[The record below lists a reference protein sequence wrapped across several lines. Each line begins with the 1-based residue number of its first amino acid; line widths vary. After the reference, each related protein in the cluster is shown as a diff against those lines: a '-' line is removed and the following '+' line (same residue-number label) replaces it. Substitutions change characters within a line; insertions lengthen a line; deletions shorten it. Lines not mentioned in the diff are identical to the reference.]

1 MNIQKVTKL
10 EELVSS
16 FRAKYNEITEGET
29 ENVGVVLSLQV
40 DCEDDKKNH
49 TTIFVSGTPGDQV
62 LAVKKLDDET
72 HVVEA
77 YAKYMALRS
86 LKNLAVDLL
95 GDDDKKSPS
104 GSPSDEQTK
113 NEEQGE

>member
-10 EELVSS
+10 EELVNS
-16 FRAKYNEITEGET
+16 FRTKYNEITEGEK

-40 DCEDDKKNH
+40 DCEDDNKNH

-86 LKNLAVDLL
+86 LKKFAANLL
-95 GDDDKKSPS
+95 GDDDKKSHS
-104 GSPSDEQTK
+104 GSPSDEQT

>member
-10 EELVSS
+10 EELVNS
-16 FRAKYNEITEGET
+16 FRTKYNEITEGEK

-40 DCEDDKKNH
+40 DCEDDNKNH

-86 LKNLAVDLL
+86 LKKFAANLL

-104 GSPSDEQTK
+104 ESPSDEQT

>member
-10 EELVSS
+10 EELVNS
-16 FRAKYNEITEGET
+16 FRTKYNEITEGEK

-40 DCEDDKKNH
+40 DCEDDNKNH

-62 LAVKKLDDET
+62 IAVKKLDDET

-86 LKNLAVDLL
+86 LKRFAADLL

-104 GSPSDEQTK
+104 GSPSDEQT

>member
-10 EELVSS
+10 EELVDS
-16 FRAKYNEITEGET
+16 FRTKYKEITEGET

-40 DCEDDKKNH
+40 DCDDDNKNH
-49 TTIFVSGTPGDQV
+49 TTIFVSGTPCDQV
-62 LAVKKLDDET
+62 LAVKKLDNET

-86 LKNLAVDLL
+86 LKKFAANLL

-104 GSPSDEQTK
+104 ELPSDEQM

>member
-10 EELVSS
+10 EELVDS
-16 FRAKYNEITEGET
+16 FRTKYNEITEGEK

-49 TTIFVSGTPGDQV
+49 ATIFVSGTPGDQV

-86 LKNLAVDLL
+86 LKKFAANLL

-104 GSPSDEQTK
+104 ESPSDEQM

>member
-1 MNIQKVTKL
+1 MDIQKVTKL

-40 DCEDDKKNH
+40 DCDDDNKNH

-62 LAVKKLDDET
+62 LAVKKLDRES
-72 HVVEA
+72 HVVKA

-86 LKNLAVDLL
+86 LKTLAADLL
-95 GDDDKKSPS
+95 GDDDKKLPS

>member
-16 FRAKYNEITEGET
+16 FSAKYNEITEGET

-40 DCEDDKKNH
+40 DCEDDKKNY
-49 TTIFVSGTPGDQV
+49 TTIFVGGTPGDQV

-86 LKNLAVDLL
+86 LKNFAADLL

>member
-10 EELVSS
+10 EELVNS
-16 FRAKYNEITEGET
+16 FRTKYNEITEGEK

-40 DCEDDKKNH
+40 DCEDDNKNH

-86 LKNLAVDLL
+86 LKKFAANLL

-104 GSPSDEQTK
+104 ESPSDEQM

>member
-10 EELVSS
+10 EELVNS
-16 FRAKYNEITEGET
+16 FRTKYNEITDGEK

-40 DCEDDKKNH
+40 DCDDDNKNH

-86 LKNLAVDLL
+86 LKRFAADLL

-104 GSPSDEQTK
+104 GSPSDDQT
-113 NEEQGE
+113 NEEHGE

>member
-1 MNIQKVTKL
+1 MDIQKVTKL

-77 YAKYMALRS
+77 YAKYMVLGS
-86 LKNLAVDLL
+86 LKNLAADLL

-104 GSPSDEQTK
+104 GSPSDEQPK
-113 NEEQGE
+113 NDGQGE

>member
-10 EELVSS
+10 EELVNS
-16 FRAKYNEITEGET
+16 FRTKYNEITEGEK

-40 DCEDDKKNH
+40 DCDDDNKNH

-86 LKNLAVDLL
+86 LKRFAADLL

-104 GSPSDEQTK
+104 GSPSDEQT

>member
-10 EELVSS
+10 EELVNS
-16 FRAKYNEITEGET
+16 FRTKYNEITEGEK

-40 DCEDDKKNH
+40 DCEDDNKNH

-62 LAVKKLDDET
+62 LAVKKLDGET

-86 LKNLAVDLL
+86 LKKIAANLL

-104 GSPSDEQTK
+104 ESPSDEQM

>member
-1 MNIQKVTKL
+1 M
-10 EELVSS
+10 EELVNS
-16 FRAKYNEITEGET
+16 FRTKYNEITEGEK

-40 DCEDDKKNH
+40 DCDDDNKNH

-86 LKNLAVDLL
+86 LKRFAADLL

-104 GSPSDEQTK
+104 GSPSDEQT

>member
-1 MNIQKVTKL
+1 MDIQKVTKL

-49 TTIFVSGTPGDQV
+49 TTIFASGTPGDQV

-86 LKNLAVDLL
+86 LKNLAADLL

-113 NEEQGE
+113 NKEQGE

>member
-10 EELVSS
+10 EELVNF
-16 FRAKYNEITEGET
+16 FRTKYNEITEGEK

-40 DCEDDKKNH
+40 DCEDDNKNH

-86 LKNLAVDLL
+86 LKKIATDLL

-104 GSPSDEQTK
+104 GSPSDEQE

>member
-10 EELVSS
+10 EELVNS
-16 FRAKYNEITEGET
+16 FRTKYNEITEGKK

-40 DCEDDKKNH
+40 DCEDDNKNH
-49 TTIFVSGTPGDQV
+49 TTIFVSGTPCDQV

-86 LKNLAVDLL
+86 LKKFAANLL

-104 GSPSDEQTK
+104 ESQSDEQM

>member
-1 MNIQKVTKL
+1 MNIQKVKKL
-10 EELVSS
+10 EELVNS
-16 FRAKYNEITEGET
+16 FRTKYNEITEGEK

-40 DCEDDKKNH
+40 DCDDDNKNH

-77 YAKYMALRS
+77 YAKYMAVRS
-86 LKNLAVDLL
+86 LKKFAANLL
-95 GDDDKKSPS
+95 GDDDKKSHS
-104 GSPSDEQTK
+104 ESPSDEQM
-113 NEEQGE
+113 NEEHGE

>member
-10 EELVSS
+10 EELVNS
-16 FRAKYNEITEGET
+16 FRTKYNEITEGEK

-40 DCEDDKKNH
+40 DCEDDNKNH

-86 LKNLAVDLL
+86 LKKFAANLL

-104 GSPSDEQTK
+104 ESPSDKQT

>member
-10 EELVSS
+10 EELVDS
-16 FRAKYNEITEGET
+16 FRTKYKEITEGET

-40 DCEDDKKNH
+40 DCDDDNKNH
-49 TTIFVSGTPGDQV
+49 TTIFVSGTPCDQV
-62 LAVKKLDDET
+62 LAVKKLDNET

-77 YAKYMALRS
+77 YAKYMALKS
-86 LKNLAVDLL
+86 LKKFAANLL

-104 GSPSDEQTK
+104 ESPSDEQM

>member
-10 EELVSS
+10 EELVNS
-16 FRAKYNEITEGET
+16 FRTKYNEITEGEK

-40 DCEDDKKNH
+40 DCEDDNKNH

-77 YAKYMALRS
+77 YAKYMAVRS
-86 LKNLAVDLL
+86 LKKFAANLL

-104 GSPSDEQTK
+104 GSPSDEQTNK
-113 NEEQGE
+113 EQGE

>member
-10 EELVSS
+10 EELVNS
-16 FRAKYNEITEGET
+16 FRTKYNEITEGEK

-40 DCEDDKKNH
+40 DCEDDNKNH

-77 YAKYMALRS
+77 YAKYMALMS
-86 LKNLAVDLL
+86 LKKFAANLL

-104 GSPSDEQTK
+104 GSPSDEQT

>member
-10 EELVSS
+10 EELVNS
-16 FRAKYNEITEGET
+16 FRTKYNEITEGEK

-40 DCEDDKKNH
+40 DCEDDNKNH
-49 TTIFVSGTPGDQV
+49 TTIFVSGTPCDQV

-77 YAKYMALRS
+77 YAKYMAVRS
-86 LKNLAVDLL
+86 LKKFAANLL

-104 GSPSDEQTK
+104 GSPSDEQT

>member
-1 MNIQKVTKL
+1 MNIQKVKKL
-10 EELVSS
+10 EELVNS
-16 FRAKYNEITEGET
+16 FRTKYNEITEGEK

-40 DCEDDKKNH
+40 DCEDDNKNH

-86 LKNLAVDLL
+86 LKNLAANLL
-95 GDDDKKSPS
+95 GDDAKKSPS
-104 GSPSDEQTK
+104 ESPSDEQM

>member
-10 EELVSS
+10 EELVNS
-16 FRAKYNEITEGET
+16 FRTKYNEITEGEK

-40 DCEDDKKNH
+40 DCEDDNKNH

-86 LKNLAVDLL
+86 LKKIAANLL

-104 GSPSDEQTK
+104 ESPSDEQM

>member
-10 EELVSS
+10 EELVNS
-16 FRAKYNEITEGET
+16 FRTKYNEITEGEK

-40 DCEDDKKNH
+40 DCEDDNKNH
-49 TTIFVSGTPGDQV
+49 TTIFVSGTPCDQV

-86 LKNLAVDLL
+86 LKRFAANLL
-95 GDDDKKSPS
+95 GDDDKNSPS
-104 GSPSDEQTK
+104 GSPSDEQT

>member
-10 EELVSS
+10 EELVNS
-16 FRAKYNEITEGET
+16 FRTKYNEITEGEK

-86 LKNLAVDLL
+86 LKKFAADLL

-104 GSPSDEQTK
+104 GSPSDEQT

>member
-1 MNIQKVTKL
+1 MNIQKVTEL
-10 EELVSS
+10 EELVNF
-16 FRAKYNEITEGET
+16 FRTKYKEITEGEK

-86 LKNLAVDLL
+86 LKKIATDLL

-104 GSPSDEQTK
+104 GLPSDEQA

>member
-10 EELVSS
+10 EELVNS
-16 FRAKYNEITEGET
+16 FRTKYNEITEGEK

-40 DCEDDKKNH
+40 DCEDDNKNH
-49 TTIFVSGTPGDQV
+49 TTIFVSGTPCDQV

-86 LKNLAVDLL
+86 LKKFAANLL

-104 GSPSDEQTK
+104 GSPSDEQM

>member
-10 EELVSS
+10 EELVNS
-16 FRAKYNEITEGET
+16 FRTKYNEITEGEK

-40 DCEDDKKNH
+40 DCEDDNKNH
-49 TTIFVSGTPGDQV
+49 TTIFVSGTPCDQV
-62 LAVKKLDDET
+62 LAVKKLDNET

-77 YAKYMALRS
+77 YAKYMALKS
-86 LKNLAVDLL
+86 LKKFAANLL

-104 GSPSDEQTK
+104 ESPSDEQT
-113 NEEQGE
+113 NEGQGE

>member
-10 EELVSS
+10 EELVNF
-16 FRAKYNEITEGET
+16 FRTKYNEITEGEK

-40 DCEDDKKNH
+40 DCEDDNKNH

-86 LKNLAVDLL
+86 LKKFAANLL
-95 GDDDKKSPS
+95 GDDDKKSPY
-104 GSPSDEQTK
+104 GSPSDEQA

>member
-10 EELVSS
+10 EELVNF
-16 FRAKYNEITEGET
+16 FRIKYNEITEGEK

-40 DCEDDKKNH
+40 DCEDDNKNH
-49 TTIFVSGTPGDQV
+49 TTIFVSGTPCDQV

-77 YAKYMALRS
+77 YAKYMAVRS
-86 LKNLAVDLL
+86 LKKFAANLL

-104 GSPSDEQTK
+104 GSPSDEQT

>member
-1 MNIQKVTKL
+1 MDIQKVTEL
-10 EELVSS
+10 EELVSF
-16 FRAKYNEITEGET
+16 FRAKYNEITNGET

-49 TTIFVSGTPGDQV
+49 TTIFVSGTPGDKV
-62 LAVKKLDDET
+62 LAVKKLDNET

-86 LKNLAVDLL
+86 LKTLAADLL

-113 NEEQGE
+113 

>member
-10 EELVSS
+10 EELVDS
-16 FRAKYNEITEGET
+16 FRTKYKEITEGET

-40 DCEDDKKNH
+40 DCDDDNKNH
-49 TTIFVSGTPGDQV
+49 TTIFVSGTPCDQV
-62 LAVKKLDDET
+62 LAVKKLDNET

-77 YAKYMALRS
+77 YAKYMALKS
-86 LKNLAVDLL
+86 LKKFAADLL

-104 GSPSDEQTK
+104 ESPSDEQM

>member
-10 EELVSS
+10 EELVNS
-16 FRAKYNEITEGET
+16 FRTKYNEITEGEK

-40 DCEDDKKNH
+40 DCEDDNKNH

-86 LKNLAVDLL
+86 LKKFAANLL

-104 GSPSDEQTK
+104 GSPSDEQT

>member
-10 EELVSS
+10 EELVNS
-16 FRAKYNEITEGET
+16 FRTKYKEITEGET

-40 DCEDDKKNH
+40 DCDDDKKNH

-86 LKNLAVDLL
+86 LKTLAADLL
-95 GDDDKKSPS
+95 GDDDKNPHS